1 MSLVQKQFVPE
12 QVAAVLRGCSPPRRF
27 LVAASGGLDS
37 SVLLYAVA
45 RLRDTLTPCSL
56 RVVHVEH
63 GLHPDAPA
71 WSSHV
76 RSQAQA
82 LGCDCVV
89 RRIDV
94 RPLRGESV
102 EAVART
108 ARYAALAEELV
119 PGEVLLTAHHA
130 DDQLETVLLA
140 LLRGSGVEGLSA
152 MPERAPFARGRHLR
166 PLLHVTRA
174 ALAQYALANGITP
187 CEDPSNLDAR
197 FARNYLRREVVP
209 RLTARW
215 PAATATALRSAAL
228 CAEAAGLMREIA
240 ASDLA
245 ACARDGR
252 LVVGALATLGE
263 ARARNVVRAWIR
275 SAGLPL
281 PSQRKLRQVLDAAL
295 HARVD
300 ACPLITWPGAEVRRH
315 GDLLYAM
322 EAAPRPPPAWIPFTP
337 ERALDLDALGSVQLV
352 PARGAGIG
360 EQALNAGALTIAF
373 RRGGERLRIA
383 PGGHRRTLKNLLRE
397 QGVVP
402 WMRDCIPLLYADDRL
417 VAVADLWIDADAAA
431 RAGTRAFELCWERH
445 PPLR

>member
-1 MSLVQKQFVPE
+1 MSLVQMQFVPE
-12 QVAAVLRGCSPPRRF
+12 QIAPVLRACAPPRRF

-37 SVLLYAVA
+37 SVLLHAVA
-45 RLRDTLTPCSL
+45 RLRDTLAPCTL

-76 RSQAQA
+76 RSQAEA
-82 LGCDCVV
+82 LGCDCAV

-94 RPLRGESV
+94 RPLRGESL

-108 ARYAALAEELV
+108 ARYAALAEELA

-152 MPERAPFARGRHLR
+152 MPECAPFARGWHLR

-174 ALAQYALANGITP
+174 ALAEYARAQALAFRD
-187 CEDPSNLDAR
+187 DPSNLDPR
-197 FARNYLRREVVP
+197 FARNYLRSEVVP
-209 RLTARW
+209 RLIARW
-215 PAATATALRSAAL
+215 PAATATAARSAAL
-228 CAEAAGLMREIA
+228 CAEAAGVIREIA
-240 ASDLA
+240 TVDLA

-252 LVVGALATLGE
+252 LAVSALATLGE

-275 SAGLPL
+275 AAGLPL
-281 PSQRKLRQVLDAAL
+281 PSQRKLAQVLNAAVR
-295 HARVD
+295 ARVD
-300 ACPLITWPGAEVRRH
+300 ACPRVTWPGAEVRRH
-315 GDLLYAM
+315 GDLLHAM
-322 EAAPRPPPAWIPFTP
+322 QSAPRPPASCIPFTL
-337 ERALDLDALGSVQLV
+337 ERTLDLEALGSVQLL
-352 PARGAGIG
+352 PAQGAGIG
-360 EQALNAGALTIAF
+360 EHALTAGALSIAF
-373 RRGGERLRIA
+373 RRGGERLRLM
-383 PGGHRRTLKNLLRE
+383 PGGRRRTLKNLLRE
-397 QGVVP
+397 HGVVP
-402 WMRDCIPLLYADDRL
+402 WMRDCIPLLYAADRL

-431 RAGTRAFELCWERH
+431 RADARAFQLRWDHH